1 MIQILINNIP
11 IQFGHYPSPEIKIN
25 SIEIITPPLDFQIQV
40 NKGEGKLIAGYLWN
54 LIQYADEGVNIIF
67 NGINMA
73 KNDINK
79 YEEIW
84 YDTRWAYIKI

>member
-25 SIEIITPPLDFQIQV
+25 SIEIITPPLQFRIKV
-40 NKGEGKLIAGYLWN
+40 IKVEAKYITGYLWN

-67 NGINMA
+67 NGITMT
-73 KNDINK
+73 KNDVNK
-79 YEEIW
+79 YKEN
-84 YDTRWAYIKI
+84 

>member
-25 SIEIITPPLDFQIQV
+25 SIEIITPPLDFHIQV

-67 NGINMA
+67 NGISMT
-73 KNDINK
+73 KNDVNK
-79 YEEIW
+79 YKE
-84 YDTRWAYIKI
+84 K

>member
-11 IQFGHYPSPEIKIN
+11 IQFGHYPSLEVKIN
-25 SIEIITPPLDFQIQV
+25 SIEIITPPPQFQIPV

-67 NGINMA
+67 NGIIMT
-73 KNDINK
+73 KNDVQK
-79 YEEIW
+79 YKEN
-84 YDTRWAYIKI
+84 

>member
-25 SIEIITPPLDFQIQV
+25 SIEIITPPLHFGIQV

-67 NGINMA
+67 NGIIMT
-73 KNDINK
+73 KNDVNK
-79 YEEIW
+79 YKE
-84 YDTRWAYIKI
+84 K